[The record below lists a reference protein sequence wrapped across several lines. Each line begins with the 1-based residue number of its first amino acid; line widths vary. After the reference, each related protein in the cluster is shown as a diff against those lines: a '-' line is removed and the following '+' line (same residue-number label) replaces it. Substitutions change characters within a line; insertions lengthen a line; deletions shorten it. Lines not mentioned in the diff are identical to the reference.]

1 MRTGRVGIELELALT
16 FHDDGTLSGLHSAVL
31 GDKDPGM
38 HRRPSLHETRS
49 LSARTYVAQGLDPKV
64 VQTLLGHSDIEMT
77 ELYLHD
83 RGLSRHEW
91 KRVPL
96 TSEATTATA

>member
-1 MRTGRVGIELELALT
+1 MSS
-16 FHDDGTLSGLHSAVL
+16 LSARFCEHIKAVL

-49 LSARTYVAQGLDPKV
+49 LSARTYVAQGLEPKV

-77 ELYLHD
+77 ELYLND
-83 RGLSRHEW
+83 RGLSRNEW
-91 KRVPL
+91 KRVAL
-96 TSEATTATA
+96 AAAAEHNE